1 MLVFKELTFKILYSD
16 PVYLRVLAR
25 NNAECIKEFIK
36 EHNKQC
42 DTPYSGA
49 NGCPKFS
56 YIFTSFGL
64 GTFVGIRCNICKNE
78 KDITDIDIW

>member
-36 EHNKQC
+36 EHKI
-42 DTPYSGA
+42 
-49 NGCPKFS
+49 K
-56 YIFTSFGL
+56 
-64 GTFVGIRCNICKNE
+64 
-78 KDITDIDIW
+78 TD